1 MTGCCCFS
9 VIVEI
14 CCCPAFDS
22 STSSPIYLRHSI
34 TYILACCLAMFRRMY
49 PKCGDI
55 SHDGYS
61 NKSRTNI
68 YRIKSYEKARPKL
81 DVPMDSIGI
90 DHSHYIKFFVFLS
103 FLSFFWWW
111 GIVQSKQGVENSA
124 VMMSTNLPHQ
134 GHHQPALTRRFERQQ
149 PGSYQDR
156 WSTSCVYAA
165 ELLFLLLQ
173 LSLYFFVVVVVGDC
187 CCSIIQTLPRVE

>member
-1 MTGCCCFS
+1 MTGCCCCFS

-68 YRIKSYEKARPKL
+68 YRIKSYEKARPIM
-81 DVPMDSIGI
+81 DVPMDSIGS
-90 DHSHYIKFFVFLS
+90 DHSHYIKYFVFLS
-103 FLSFFWWW
+103 FLFFF
-111 GIVQSKQGVENSA
+111 GGGGLYRANKV
-124 VMMSTNLPHQ
+124 LR
-134 GHHQPALTRRFERQQ
+134 TR
-149 PGSYQDR
+149 P
-156 WSTSCVYAA
+156 
-165 ELLFLLLQ
+165 
-173 LSLYFFVVVVVGDC
+173 
-187 CCSIIQTLPRVE
+187 

>member
-1 MTGCCCFS
+1 MKKLGRSWTFRWTRSASTTVITLNISCF
-9 VIVEI
+9 
-14 CCCPAFDS
+14 F
-22 STSSPIYLRHSI
+22 HS
-34 TYILACCLAMFRRMY
+34 LFFFR
-49 PKCGDI
+49 
-55 SHDGYS
+55 
-61 NKSRTNI
+61 
-68 YRIKSYEKARPKL
+68 
-81 DVPMDSIGI
+81 
-90 DHSHYIKFFVFLS
+90 
-103 FLSFFWWW
+103 WW

-149 PGSYQDR
+149 PGAYQDR